1 MRAILIGIIL
11 IFAVENQGLCQSGS
25 AGNPQLPDPKI
36 AFLKSL
42 AVPGWGHRYVN
53 RDNWN
58 RGKYHL
64 AGEIL
69 MILSYAG
76 LRIHSSDLRDN
87 WFTYARLEGGVDI
100 EDRNRSFRLAVG
112 DFNNLREYNEFQ
124 ELNRNFD
131 RLYEDIPENRW
142 NWDTVD
148 ERREYNDLRDR
159 FETIDRQLP
168 VVLALMVVNRV
179 VSGISAFNRARKMA
193 DSAQSVGLYFSDY
206 SDGEGILANLRI
218 NF

>member
-1 MRAILIGIIL
+1 MKAIIIGFMFV
-11 IFAVENQGLCQSGS
+11 FAVGNHGWCQP
-25 AGNPQLPDPKI
+25 GNTGEYQLPDPKI

-64 AGEIL
+64 AGEIV
-69 MILSYAG
+69 MILSYVG

-87 WFTYARLEGGVDI
+87 WFTYARLEGGVNI
-100 EDRNRSFRLAVG
+100 EDRERRFRLAVG
-112 DFNNLREYNEFQ
+112 DFNNLRAYNEFQ

-142 NWDTVD
+142 NWDTV
-148 ERREYNDLRDR
+148 RKRQEYNDLRNR

-168 VVLALMVVNRV
+168 AVLALMVVNRV
-179 VSGISAFNRARKMA
+179 VSGISAFNRARKAA
-193 DSAQSVGLYFSDY
+193 DAAQSAALYFSDY
-206 SDGEGILANLRI
+206 SDGKGVLANLRI

>member
-1 MRAILIGIIL
+1 MKAILLGIML
-11 IFAVENQGLCQSGS
+11 IFAVGNRGLCQSG
-25 AGNPQLPDPKI
+25 NTEEIQLPDPKI

-64 AGEIL
+64 AGEIV

-76 LRIHSSDLRDN
+76 LRIHASDLRDN
-87 WFTYARLEGGVDI
+87 WFTYARLEGDVDI
-100 EDRNRSFRLAVG
+100 ENRDRSFRLAVG

-131 RLYEDIPENRW
+131 RLYENVPENRW
-142 NWDTVD
+142 NWDT
-148 ERREYNDLRDR
+148 RRERQEYNNLRNR

-168 VVLALMVVNRV
+168 AVLALMVVNRV

-193 DSAQSVGLYFSDY
+193 VSAQSVGLYFTDY
-206 SDGEGILANLRI
+206 SGGEGILANLRI
-218 NF
+218 HF